1 MPSLSDATRSLRGLW
16 LLGRGNQEGMQ
27 AFDTSIVSVARSFVA
42 IIWSLPAIIAYLIF
56 QRLEFLT
63 EMPDADQG
71 SVGFYAKVGAIE
83 ALALIVTPLLIF
95 LCVPLLRINLSAG
108 ALIVITNW
116 FLVPSN
122 YLSVA
127 IIYLAYLLDQADNLS
142 STISLVVLS
151 SGFLFLAAWL
161 WTVLRT
167 ASGAH
172 AWQILCLLV
181 LTLAPQYVINTA
193 LASFLEVSTAYE

>member
-1 MPSLSDATRSLRGLW
+1 M
-16 LLGRGNQEGMQ
+16 LGRGNQEGMQ

>member
-1 MPSLSDATRSLRGLW
+1 
-16 LLGRGNQEGMQ
+16 MQ
-27 AFDTSIVSVARSFVA
+27 AFDTSIVSVARSFLA
-42 IIWSLPAIIAYLIF
+42 IIWSLPAITAYFIF

-83 ALALIVTPLLIF
+83 AVAVTPLLIF
-95 LCVPLLRINLSAG
+95 LCVPLLRINISAS

-142 STISLVVLS
+142 STVSLIVLAL
-151 SGFLFLAAWL
+151 GFLFLATWL

-167 ASGAH
+167 ASGAQ

-181 LTLAPQYVINTA
+181 LTLAPKYVINTA
-193 LASFLEVSTAYE
+193 LASFLGVSAAYE